1 MMTCLEFR
9 RALMA
14 DNVISEEMKEHASGC
29 KACSAFAAQTKQQE
43 ASIARA
49 LMVEPPESLAAKI
62 LFRQRSNELQ
72 PNDIESLNL
81 PVLSRLEDAM
91 LVDVPQGLAARVIA
105 AKDSEKAASHESGEK
120 SASNIELFQPRQL
133 IKFAMAASIAVAV
146 AAVSLLSLNRET
158 PTLASEV
165 VAHVAAEA
173 HLLNA
178 DEELGRG
185 DLEPILR
192 TVGVDL
198 NDMPGRVTT
207 AFACPARKQLSLH
220 MVMDGAHGKV
230 TVLVMPGETIDA
242 PQAVHKANMKGLVV
256 PVRHGSIGIVGD
268 VREDLDIHASRV
280 RKILRWRL

>member
-9 RALMA
+9 RAIMA
-14 DNVISEEMKEHASGC
+14 DNLISEEMQGHVTGC
-29 KACSAFAAQTKQQE
+29 KSCSIFAARSRQQDT
-43 ASIARA
+43 AIARA
-49 LMVEPPESLAAKI
+49 LMVDPPESLAAKI
-62 LFRQRSNELQ
+62 LFRQRSDEV
-72 PNDIESLNL
+72 S
-81 PVLSRLEDAM
+81 S
-91 LVDVPQGLAARVIA
+91 
-105 AKDSEKAASHESGEK
+105 
-120 SASNIELFQPRQL
+120 SNIEAVNPPSDQQIKDAIRVEVPKGLAVRIIASKDAQAATTQAQAAKPDSTVVLFQPRRF

-146 AAVSLLSLNRET
+146 AASSLFSLKQDV

-165 VAHVAAEA
+165 VAHVASEA
-173 HLLNA
+173 HLLHAN
-178 DEELGRG
+178 EELGRG

-198 NDMPGRVTT
+198 DDMPGRITT

-230 TVLVMPGETIDA
+230 TVLVMPGETIDER
-242 PQAVHKANMKGLVV
+242 QAVHKENMQGLVI

-280 RKILRWRL
+280 RQILRWRL